1 MRRCATPSMNRRCI
15 ATNSWSR
22 HDRRK
27 RAASREQADAQQ
39 GTLGTR
45 GTLPHRKYLAP
56 RSPAPAARTAPD
68 EGLADA
74 RSRTD
79 AEHLARALAAR
90 RLRRGRTS
98 DLLEFY
104 AVHGAAADK
113 IPVRHPLRHHVV
125 ALRQSMGGAR
135 NARPFD
141 GLPATRRGTFRSA
154 ALP

>member
-22 HDRRK
+22 HDRRQ

-45 GTLPHRKYLAP
+45 GTLPHRKDLAT
-56 RSPAPAARTAPD
+56 RRPAPAARTAPD

-113 IPVRHPLRHHVV
+113 IPVRHPLRHDMV
-125 ALRQSMGGAR
+125 ALRQSMGGALDPR
-135 NARPFD
+135 SAD
-141 GLPATRRGTFRSA
+141 GLPAARGRALRGA
-154 ALP
+154 AFP